1 MKAVC
6 EIGNSVMST
15 ETAETEGV
23 YTLFQALSL
32 WILWNTHRV
41 DQKDPKE
48 VSVVVQTQERETA
61 AMLKGQEILHRPF
74 SPMSFMEQ
82 KP

>member
-1 MKAVC
+1 MRHFREDAVYELGPASLTC
-6 EIGNSVMST
+6 KGEI
-15 ETAETEGV
+15 
-23 YTLFQALSL
+23 
-32 WILWNTHRV
+32 
-41 DQKDPKE
+41 DPKE